1 VHKGYENRKRDL
13 REDKELAGIGCG
25 VDELVEQNGDNTN
38 GCTEVDNGDT
48 DKFVANNGDVVGQF
62 REHDN
67 IDGGGDVLEIV

>member
-1 VHKGYENRKRDL
+1 M
-13 REDKELAGIGCG
+13 
-25 VDELVEQNGDNTN
+25 DELVEQNGDNTN